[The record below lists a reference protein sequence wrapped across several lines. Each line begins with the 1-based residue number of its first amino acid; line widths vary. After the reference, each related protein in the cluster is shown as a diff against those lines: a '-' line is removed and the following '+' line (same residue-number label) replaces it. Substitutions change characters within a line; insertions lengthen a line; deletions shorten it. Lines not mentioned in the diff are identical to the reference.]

1 MSGGREVGLN
11 PTVTGFRAVLVRV
24 WVVVVATVVVVV
36 VVVLGAIVGMKGALE
51 HTLKVILRQ
60 RYIKNKGVAFSCK
73 HKAST

>member
-51 HTLKVILRQ
+51 HTLKAILGQ
-60 RYIKNKGVAFSCK
+60 RYVKNKRTKWICR
-73 HKAST
+73 

>member
-36 VVVLGAIVGMKGALE
+36 VVVLGAIVGMNGALE
-51 HTLKVILRQ
+51 HILKVILRQ
-60 RYIKNKGVAFSCK
+60 RYNKNKRSCFYV
-73 HKAST
+73 

>member
-11 PTVTGFRAVLVRV
+11 PTVTGFRAVLVRG

-51 HTLKVILRQ
+51 HTLKV
-60 RYIKNKGVAFSCK
+60 S
-73 HKAST
+73 